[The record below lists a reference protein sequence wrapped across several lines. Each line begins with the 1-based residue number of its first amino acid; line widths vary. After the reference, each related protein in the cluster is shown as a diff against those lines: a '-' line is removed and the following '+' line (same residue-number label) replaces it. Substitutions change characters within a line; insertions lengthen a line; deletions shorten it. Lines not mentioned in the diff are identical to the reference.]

1 MIEFIWV
8 SKELT
13 VSLKFMILFIPPD
26 KNINNN
32 KNALKKINNV
42 FILYYLFIIF
52 IIFIIFMKLDIKFWT
67 NFQKWL
73 RFISGFIIIFI
84 TLVLYF
90 DTKIILKNNYEETNN
105 KLYLIL
111 LFIVMVLQWNFRI
124 LF

>member
-1 MIEFIWV
+1 
-8 SKELT
+8 
-13 VSLKFMILFIPPD
+13 
-26 KNINNN
+26 
-32 KNALKKINNV
+32 
-42 FILYYLFIIF
+42 
-52 IIFIIFMKLDIKFWT
+52 MKLDIKFWT

-111 LFIVMVLQWNFRI
+111 LFIVMVLHWNYRI